1 MRRLILVLI
10 GAMLLPAGAAQAQL
24 FPPNAAGVTMGHL
37 HYFVRDEAANRKF
50 WIAFGATPVMLGTR
64 EVLRFPGVTVLLT
77 KGEPTGNSEGSIVDH
92 VGFLV
97 PNVRETMSKMLNA
110 GYKVQ
115 LSGSLTGKV
124 GNVWAP
130 EGERIELLEDQSI
143 NTKFAPDQGA
153 YIAPPKMTVP
163 ITLHHIHIYAPPGA
177 VDEAKAWYVK
187 AFGMVPGKRYKT
199 EDPPYEA
206 SDLPGVNM
214 NFAPAHGP
222 TVPTKGRAL
231 DHIGFEVRGLE
242 AFTKKL
248 EASGIKLDAPYR
260 VLPIGIA
267 NAYFT
272 DPWGTRIEL
281 TEGLNK
287 L

>member
-1 MRRLILVLI
+1 M
-10 GAMLLPAGAAQAQL
+10 
-24 FPPNAAGVTMGHL
+24 
-37 HYFVRDEAANRKF
+37 
-50 WIAFGATPVMLGTR
+50 GATPVMLGTR
-64 EVLRFPGVTVLLT
+64 ETLRFPGMVVLLT
-77 KGEPTGNSEGSIVDH
+77 KGEPTGNSEGSVVDH
-92 VGFLV
+92 VGFRV
-97 PNVRETMSKMLNA
+97 PNVRALMAKMVDA

-143 NTKFAPDQGA
+143 NVKFTPDEGP
-153 YIAPPKMTVP
+153 YVAPPAMTVP
-163 ITLHHIHIYAPPGA
+163 IMLHHIHIYAPPGA
-177 VDEAKAWYVK
+177 VADAKAWYVK
-187 AFGMVPGKRYKT
+187 TFGMVPGKRWKT

-206 SDLPGVNM
+206 SDVPGVNM

-222 TVPTKGRAL
+222 TQPTKGRAL
-231 DHIGFEVRGLE
+231 DHIGFEVKGLE

-248 EASGIKLDAPYR
+248 EASGVKLDQGYK
-260 VLPIGIA
+260 VLPNGLA
-267 NAYFT
+267 NAFVT